1 MCKFRSMIVLRT
13 GEILSLEKSDS
24 HNEIIKHFRLKEGIS
39 ENRNFVAVEIVPK
52 NGLLF
57 SCVKKEWMLTVD
69 EESSIPAWFS
79 EDRANYEDKCYQHL
93 FEFIRKVEKT
103 GHFPGNLDVYDS
115 DTLPALTSVN
125 GNLNVSGLVTLPALT
140 SVNGNLNVSGLVT
153 LPALTSVE
161 GNLYVSDSAT
171 LTALTSVGGRLDVS
185 GSAKLNA
192 PKLTS

>member
-1 MCKFRSMIVLRT
+1 MCKFKSMIVLRT

-103 GHFPGNLDVYDS
+103 GHFPGNLDVYGLA
-115 DTLPALTSVN
+115 TLPALTSV
-125 GNLNVSGLVTLPALT
+125 GGYLEVYDSATLTAL
-140 SVNGNLNVSGLVT
+140 
-153 LPALTSVE
+153 ALTSVE
-161 GNLYVSDSAT
+161 GNLYVSDSA
-171 LTALTSVGGRLDVS
+171 
-185 GSAKLNA
+185 KLNA
-192 PKLTS
+192 PKLTSVNGKRYSPQEAVK

>member
-57 SCVKKEWMLTVD
+57 SCVKEEWMLTVD

-103 GHFPGNLDVYDS
+103 GYFPGNLDVYGLA
-115 DTLPALTSVN
+115 TLPALTSV
-125 GNLNVSGLVTLPALT
+125 G
-140 SVNGNLNVSGLVT
+140 
-153 LPALTSVE
+153 
-161 GNLYVSDSAT
+161 GNLYVSD
-171 LTALTSVGGRLDVS
+171 L
-185 GSAKLNA
+185 AKLSA
-192 PKLTS
+192 PKLTSVNGKRYSPQEAVK

>member
-1 MCKFRSMIVLRT
+1 MCKFKSMIVLRT

-39 ENRNFVAVEIVPK
+39 ENRNFVTVEIVPK

-57 SCVKKEWMLTVD
+57 SCVKEEWMLTVD

-115 DTLPALTSVN
+115 VKLNAPALMSVGGNLYISGLATLPALTSVG
-125 GNLNVSGLVTLPALT
+125 GNLDVYGSVTLPALT
-140 SVNGNLNVSGLVT
+140 SV
-153 LPALTSVE
+153 
-161 GNLYVSDSAT
+161 
-171 LTALTSVGGRLDVS
+171 
-185 GSAKLNA
+185 
-192 PKLTS
+192 